1 MAIPA
6 TCGHAKE
13 VPEAI
18 VYLSLFMRSM
28 EGTQISTPGAH
39 MSGCVRLRE
48 KIDNERL
55 LPFFYGK
62 CTINYKDLLT
72 LRIPFINGFGP
83 LLENSATVKGFGFST
98 ILLLQIFALIGV
110 LGLGFSL

>member
-1 MAIPA
+1 MVITADLIEAGEAFEEFFSNSRLISAAFPA

-18 VYLSLFMRSM
+18 VYSSFFMGLT

-39 MSGCVRLRE
+39 MSGCIRLRE

-55 LPFFYGK
+55 LPFSMG
-62 CTINYKDLLT
+62 N
-72 LRIPFINGFGP
+72 
-83 LLENSATVKGFGFST
+83 
-98 ILLLQIFALIGV
+98 AL
-110 LGLGFSL
+110 